1 MSLAKLSKSN
11 PSRIIGIDAST
22 SSVAFCILKDGVPE
36 RYGKIMLNGQDIY
49 EKIRDARDKISLFSE
64 MLKADYIAMEGAVMV
79 KSPDAVIKL
88 SYVYGVVLAEL
99 MQYNPKVITVA
110 PISWQS
116 FIGNKNFTKMEKDKL
131 RFENPGHTDSWY
143 KNKMREIRKERTVSW
158 VKKTFQIDM
167 SDYDVAD
174 AIGIAY
180 YASKNGIKTNEVV

>member
-1 MSLAKLSKSN
+1 MSLAELRKVKTSTV
-11 PSRIIGIDAST
+11 IGIDAST
-22 SSVAFCILKDGVPE
+22 GSVAFCIMNNGKPVK
-36 RYGKIMLNGQDIY
+36 YGKILLNGQDIY
-49 EKIRDARDKISLFSE
+49 ERIADARNKISSFSE

-116 FIGNKNFTKMEKDKL
+116 FIGNKNFTKDEKQGLKVL
-131 RFENPGHTDSWY
+131 NPGKAESWY
-143 KNKMREIRKERTVSW
+143 KNKMREVRKERTVSW
-158 VKKTFQIDM
+158 VKNTFGIDM
-167 SDYDVAD
+167 QDYDVAD

-180 YASKNGIKTNEVV
+180 YASKNMIGKS